1 MPSTSME
8 QAQLVCERLR
18 QEIMALDWQDIAPD
32 ISITVSIGLAISDE
46 LTDAKQLLF
55 LADQALY
62 QAKQQGRNRVCAA

>member
-1 MPSTSME
+1 MPSTSLE

-18 QEIMALDWQDIAPD
+18 LEIMALDWLEIAEG
-32 ISITVSIGLAISDE
+32 ISITVSIGIAISDE
-46 LTDAKQLLF
+46 LNDAKQLLF